1 MNALAI
7 DPVVPHNVTL
17 AAPSGLFRSNDV
29 GTDIGVFTSPDG
41 GLTWAKLQA
50 TVESEPVAL
59 TLDPRHPAT
68 LFALLAEGTLLRSDD
83 SGETWLP
90 RQTSQ

>member
-1 MNALAI
+1 MPSQTVNALAI

-17 AAPSGLFRSNDV
+17 AAPSGLFRSN
-29 GTDIGVFTSPDG
+29 DG

>member
-1 MNALAI
+1 MPSQTVNALAI

-17 AAPSGLFRSNDV
+17 AAPSGLFRSND
-29 GTDIGVFTSPDG
+29 G
-41 GLTWAKLQA
+41 GLTWVKLQA
-50 TVESEPVAL
+50 PLESEPVAL